1 MKDCDPALGP
11 PCSNSEHNDQSAPIF
26 DTAKD
31 CCDTSLSWV
40 DADVCTSLS
49 GSRGPAP
56 TSTSSSSSSAI
67 SLSSSTSSSADG
79 TGRQPE
85 GYSGQF
91 FVDYRTGSC
100 FKDAPPCPDEDFT
113 CEKVPPPVDVY
124 ESIDECCKEGQ
135 SWVDFGFCTSRSV
148 GDYTNGW
155 VVDYRAE
162 KCMKDCD
169 PALGPPCSNSEH
181 NDQSAPI
188 FDTAKDCCDT
198 SLSWVDA
205 DVCTSLSGSRGPAPT
220 STSSSSSSAISLSS
234 STSSSED
241 GTGRSGTFSSSSSA
255 ISLSSSTSSSA
266 DGTGRSGKYF
276 ADYNSGS
283 CFKDAAPCAEDP
295 VTCAEAPPPV
305 QLYDSIAD
313 CCKRGQSW
321 INFDFCTSRSVGE
334 YTNGWV
340 VSYNKVKCVKDC
352 DPSDGPPCAA
362 HGDGGLEIFRTA
374 QECCHAT
381 LSWVLLEDCIAG

>member
-1 MKDCDPALGP
+1 MG
-11 PCSNSEHNDQSAPIF
+11 
-26 DTAKD
+26 TAQE
-31 CCDTSLSWV
+31 CCDTSLGWV
-40 DADVCTSLS
+40 DADECASVSD
-49 GSRGPAP
+49 R
-56 TSTSSSSSSAI
+56 
-67 SLSSSTSSSADG
+67 D
-79 TGRQPE
+79 QPE
-85 GYSGQF
+85 GFSGQF
-91 FVDYRTGSC
+91 FVDYGTGSC

-205 DVCTSLSGSRGPAPT
+205 DVCTSLSCSRGPAPT
-220 STSSSSSSAISLSS
+220 STS
-234 STSSSED
+234 
-241 GTGRSGTFSSSSSA
+241 SSSSSA

-362 HGDGGLEIFRTA
+362 HGDGGLEIFTTA
-374 QECCHAT
+374 RECCHAT
-381 LSWVLLEDCIAG
+381 LSWVLLEDCMAG